1 MKVHPEKEAAVEAIK
16 KAKNGIDRP
25 AMAYPDE
32 VFSVK

>member
-1 MKVHPEKEAAVEAIK
+1 MKVHPEKEAAVAASR

-25 AMAYPDE
+25 AMVYPLD